1 MGISIVLGVV
11 ALAAIFAFFSNQILF
26 WTIVISFCVLSL
38 ALTGL
43 YFMNKAVDPADLK
56 RGQ

>member
-1 MGISIVLGVV
+1 MGIFIVLAIIAV
-11 ALAAIFAFFSNQILF
+11 AAIVASFLNQILF
-26 WTIVISFCVLSL
+26 WTIVVSFCVLSL

-43 YFMNKAVDPADLK
+43 YFMNREVDPADLK

>member
-1 MGISIVLGVV
+1 MGIFFILGII
-11 ALAAIFAFFSNQILF
+11 ALAAIVAFFLNQILF
-26 WTIVISFCVLSL
+26 WTIVVSFCVLSL

-43 YFMNKAVDPADLK
+43 YFMNKEVDPADLK

>member
-1 MGISIVLGVV
+1 MGIFLVLGLI
-11 ALAAIFAFFSNQILF
+11 ALAAIVAFFLNEILF
-26 WTIVISFCVLSL
+26 WTIVVSFCVLSL

-43 YFMNKAVDPADLK
+43 YFMNKEVDPADLK